1 MANVS
6 AEAGP
11 GSRYT
16 RVKAI
21 LEAAAA
27 GGASDYGG
35 LERDEAW
42 LNRQGIPN

>member
-27 GGASDYGG
+27 GGASDYGAG
-35 LERDEAW
+35 
-42 LNRQGIPN
+42 